1 MEEAAETTPQITE
14 GPIMIRV
21 MDQAGEE
28 MQFRVK
34 KDTKMQKIFDSY
46 AQRKG
51 IPANSIR
58 FLFEDKRI
66 LGDYT
71 PKMLELEDGDQ
82 VDAMLDQVGGGEA
95 DGEEEGKAGAITL
108 RVKDQGGEEMLFK
121 VKKDTKMQKI
131 FEAYGKRRGVHAD
144 ALRFMLDGERI
155 E

>member
-1 MEEAAETTPQITE
+1 
-14 GPIMIRV
+14 

-82 VDAMLDQVGGGEA
+82 VDAMCDFQMILCIVQVIHSYYYYYLLG
-95 DGEEEGKAGAITL
+95 
-108 RVKDQGGEEMLFK
+108 
-121 VKKDTKMQKI
+121 
-131 FEAYGKRRGVHAD
+131 
-144 ALRFMLDGERI
+144 
-155 E
+155 